1 LGSAKSLAVILVLTT
16 EIDEIAEQGPPGLLK
31 REGRSLWSDEFMG
44 EQIMGETKAAEQKL
58 GTADIIRVMK
68 LLPHRYPMLLVDRMY
83 DMKGDESCVG
93 VKNVTIN
100 EPFFQGHFPQFP
112 VMPGVLI
119 IEGLAQTAGALCV
132 SSLQEDYKAEL
143 VYFMGIDNAK
153 FRKPVL
159 PGDQLHYHVKKI
171 RNRGRVWRFFGEAKV
186 NGQTVAEAEI
196 SAMLA
201 DTADAKAFASKH
213 G

>member
-1 LGSAKSLAVILVLTT
+1 MDLI
-16 EIDEIAEQGPPGLLK
+16 Q
-31 REGRSLWSDEFMG
+31 R
-44 EQIMGETKAAEQKL
+44 
-58 GTADIIRVMK
+58 II
-68 LLPHRYPMLLVDRMY
+68 PHRYPFLLIDRVDQIDGY
-83 DMKGDESCVG
+83 KSAVG
-93 VKNVTIN
+93 IKNVTMN

-132 SSLQEDYKAEL
+132 HSLGEGYKAEL
-143 VYFMGIDNAK
+143 VYFMGIDKAK
-153 FRKPVL
+153 FRKPVV

-171 RNRGRVWRFFGEAKV
+171 RNRGRVWRFAGEARV
-186 NGQTVAEAEI
+186 NDQVAAEAEI

-201 DTADAKAFASKH
+201 DTADARAFASQH

>member
-1 LGSAKSLAVILVLTT
+1 
-16 EIDEIAEQGPPGLLK
+16 
-31 REGRSLWSDEFMG
+31 MG
-44 EQIMGETKAAEQKL
+44 APVMTIEQIQA
-58 GTADIIRVMK
+58 I
-68 LLPHRYPMLLVDRMY
+68 LPHRFPFLLVDRVIELT
-83 DMKGDESCVG
+83 DDKIVAL
-93 VKNVTIN
+93 KNVTIN

-132 SSLQEDYKAEL
+132 HSLGQDYKAEL
-143 VYFMGIDNAK
+143 VYFMAIDRAK

-159 PGDQLHYHVKKI
+159 PGDQIHYHVKKI

-186 NGQTVAEAEI
+186 DGKTVAEAEV

-201 DTADAKAFASKH
+201 DTADARAFAAGKH

>member
-1 LGSAKSLAVILVLTT
+1 MDDAASNT
-16 EIDEIAEQGPPGLLK
+16 E
-31 REGRSLWSDEFMG
+31 
-44 EQIMGETKAAEQKL
+44 L
-58 GTADIIRVMK
+58 GTAEIGRVME
-68 LLPHRYPMLLVDRMY
+68 LLPHRYPFLMVDRMY
-83 DMKGDESCVG
+83 DMDGDVSAVG

-132 SSLQEDYKAEL
+132 NSLGKDYVASL
-143 VYFMGIDNAK
+143 VYFMGIDKAK
-153 FRKPVL
+153 FRRPVL
-159 PGDQLHYHVKKI
+159 PGDQLHYHVRKI
-171 RNRGRVWRFFGEAKV
+171 RNRGRVWRFAGVAKV
-186 NGQTVAEAEI
+186 DGKVVAEAEI

-201 DTADAKAFASKH
+201 DTAEARAFASEN

>member
-1 LGSAKSLAVILVLTT
+1 MNDMGEPSAKSTLH
-16 EIDEIAEQGPPGLLK
+16 
-31 REGRSLWSDEFMG
+31 
-44 EQIMGETKAAEQKL
+44 
-58 GTADIIRVMK
+58 TADIIRVLK
-68 LLPHRYPMLLVDRMY
+68 LLPHRYPFLMLDRIY
-83 DMKGDESCVG
+83 DMDGDQSCVG

-100 EPFFQGHFPQFP
+100 EPFFQGHFPQYP

-132 SSLQEDYKAEL
+132 HSLGENYQAEL
-143 VYFMGIDNAK
+143 VYFMAIDRAK

-186 NGQTVAEAEI
+186 DGKTVAEAEV

-201 DTADAKAFASKH
+201 DTAEARAFAAGSVGKN

>member
-1 LGSAKSLAVILVLTT
+1 M
-16 EIDEIAEQGPPGLLK
+16 DEKI
-31 REGRSLWSDEFMG
+31 
-44 EQIMGETKAAEQKL
+44 QKGGAL
-58 GTADIIRVMK
+58 GTADIMRVMQ
-68 LLPHRYPMLLVDRMY
+68 LLPHRYPFLMVDRMY
-83 DMKGDESCVG
+83 DMKGDESCIG
-93 VKNVTIN
+93 VKNVTMN
-100 EPFFQGHFPQFP
+100 EPFFQGHFPDFQ

-132 SSLQEDYKAEL
+132 ASIGENYRAEL

>member
-1 LGSAKSLAVILVLTT
+1 MNEHTS
-16 EIDEIAEQGPPGLLK
+16 P
-31 REGRSLWSDEFMG
+31 R
-44 EQIMGETKAAEQKL
+44 AAAAL
-58 GTADIIRVMK
+58 GTADIRRVMK
-68 LLPHRYPMLLVDRMY
+68 LLPHRYPFLLVDRIY

-93 VKNVTIN
+93 VKNVTMN

-132 SSLQEDYKAEL
+132 HSLGESYKAEL
-143 VYFMGIDNAK
+143 VYFMGIEHAK
-153 FRKPVL
+153 FRKPVV

-186 NGQTVAEAEI
+186 DGHVVTEAEV

-201 DTADAKAFASKH
+201 DSADARAFASKH

>member
-1 LGSAKSLAVILVLTT
+1 MNEPTPDTAKPRV
-16 EIDEIAEQGPPGLLK
+16 
-31 REGRSLWSDEFMG
+31 
-44 EQIMGETKAAEQKL
+44 L
-58 GTADIIRVMK
+58 GTADIGLVMK
-68 LLPHRYPMLLVDRMY
+68 LLPHRYPFLLVDRIY
-83 DMKGDESCVG
+83 DMDGDDTCVG

-100 EPFFQGHFPQFP
+100 EPFFPGHFPEFP

-132 SSLQEDYKAEL
+132 HSLGEDYKAGL
-143 VYFMGIDNAK
+143 VYFMGIDKAK
-153 FRKPVL
+153 FRKPVV

-171 RNRGRVWRFFGEAKV
+171 RNRGRVWRFFGEAMV
-186 NGQTVAEAEI
+186 NGQIAAEAEI

-201 DTADAKAFASKH
+201 DSSEARAFASKN